1 MNNMTSYNALYGTK
15 TADNLMHAFEHEA
28 ASAMRSGV
36 YSMQAIQDRDFA
48 TKRMLDEMNEN
59 GVSQGELWLGYLDE
73 TGTTGENLN
82 TLSRMKREH
91 DAAAYYDMADIADE
105 EGFQEIAQ
113 KFRMAA
119 AVNESHA
126 DILDE
131 RMRMLDGTMQY
142 EANHQFRCPVCGYVV
157 RGNTLPEMCPLCNN
171 SY

>member
-36 YSMQAIQDRDFA
+36 YSMQAMQERDFA
-48 TKRMLDEMNEN
+48 TKRMLDEMSEN
-59 GVSQGELWLGYLDE
+59 GVSHGELWLGYLDE
-73 TGTTGENLN
+73 TGSTPENLH
-82 TLSRMKREH
+82 TLSQMKRAH
-91 DAAAYYDMADIADE
+91 DAASYLDMADIADE

-119 AVNESHA
+119 SVNESHSN
-126 DILDE
+126 ILDE
-131 RMRMLDGTMQY
+131 RMSVLEGTRQY
-142 EANHQFRCPVCGYVV
+142 DTQEQFRCPVCGYVV
-157 RGNTLPEMCPLCNN
+157 EGNTLPEMCPLCNN